1 METGMWITS
10 QPMQQHNERPIRGR
24 HEPMSQSPACALCRS
39 TKDPRPNRIGGID
52 LCRRCYDGGAV
63 AAAHARG
70 FRLRIECSIV
80 GHGDNQF
87 FVAKGNAAVA
97 KPLFNASF
105 RRKGLA
111 SLAGLFGLT
120 VRVQDPLFHKL
131 GVIITRD
138 KPRTRRFIDN
148 DGVQSAVMDL
158 LGEDVSVKIR
168 RNGHVQVSGARKSDP
183 FDQTSIE
190 REVAVLLVHLDG
202 YAEA

>member
-1 METGMWITS
+1 MEIS
-10 QPMQQHNERPIRGR
+10 
-24 HEPMSQSPACALCRS
+24 ACALCRS
-39 TKDPRPNRIGGID
+39 TKDARPNRIGGVD

-70 FRLRIECSIV
+70 FNLRIKCSTV
-80 GHGDNQF
+80 GHGDKKF
-87 FVAKGNAAVA
+87 FVAQGQAAVA

-111 SLAGLFGLT
+111 SLAALFGMT
-120 VRVQDPLFHKL
+120 IRVQDPLFHKL
-131 GVIITRD
+131 GVIVTTD

-148 DGVQSAVMDL
+148 DGAQSAVMDL
-158 LGEDVSVKIR
+158 LGEDVSIKIR
-168 RNGHVQVSGARKSDP
+168 RNGQITVSGVRKHDP

-202 YAEA
+202 YGEA